1 MGWLVA
7 GAVLLPLA
15 FGAWILGHFLRAR
28 TQAIRHVLS
37 KGVLAPQDRLS
48 LSRARSRRTHYRV
61 GPRRCGTPDH
71 GRADGCHS
79 LPAATSG
86 NIRAGGRGG
95 LMRAARQDARSCGI
109 IAA

>member
-37 KGVLAPQDRLS
+37 KGVLAQAEVVEIS
-48 LSRARSRRTHYRV
+48 GRRIAYRYRV
-61 GPRRCGTPDH
+61 P
-71 GRADGCHS
+71 GRVAPITASARVDAAHRITAGQTVAIRYLPQHPEIS
-79 LPAATSG
+79 VPAAEE
-86 NIRAGGRGG
+86 A
-95 LMRAARQDARSCGI
+95 
-109 IAA
+109 